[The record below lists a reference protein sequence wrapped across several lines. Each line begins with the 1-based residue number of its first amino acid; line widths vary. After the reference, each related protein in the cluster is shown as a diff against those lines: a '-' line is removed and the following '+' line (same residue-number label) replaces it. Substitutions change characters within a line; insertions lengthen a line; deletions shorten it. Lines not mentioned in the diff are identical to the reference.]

1 MNKSTRSRTHPHSL
15 TRSALS
21 WVITIAWLVLGSALS
36 FMCIKVFG
44 DNTAAI
50 GVPALVVAGA
60 LIWYFTERR
69 DRNKPEEHV

>member
-1 MNKSTRSRTHPHSL
+1 MNQSTRSRTL
-15 TRSALS
+15 ARTVLS
-21 WVITIAWLVLGSALS
+21 WVITIAWLMLGSALS

-44 DNTAAI
+44 DNTAEI

-69 DRNKPEEHV
+69 DRNKPEKNL

>member
-1 MNKSTRSRTHPHSL
+1 MSQSTLSHTRQRSRA
-15 TRSALS
+15 RAVWS
-21 WVITIAWLVLGSALS
+21 WVITIAWLMLGGVLA

-44 DNTAAI
+44 DDVAAV

-69 DRNKPEEHV
+69 DRNKPEKPV

>member
-1 MNKSTRSRTHPHSL
+1 MNQSTRSRTL
-15 TRSALS
+15 ARSMLS

-44 DNTAAI
+44 DDAAKI
-50 GVPALVVAGA
+50 GVPALVVAAA

-69 DRNKPEEHV
+69 DRNKPEKNL